1 MMKACI
7 GCGQQSPISATF
19 CTHCGAAL
27 STSQSSQSGR
37 PVVSMRGPN
46 SPPSAQPTAHRESQ
60 PVLPTLHSSQPSSQ
74 SPYQPA
80 TTQSLSAQPTGS
92 RSSTKVIAVSV
103 IALVAIVA
111 GILIFAGN
119 NDSQPEQA
127 RPSSGQV
134 TPNDSD
140 AYEEADASD
149 YYPTQNY
156 SSWDDFPAY
165 YRSNFLN
172 ACMTESTYELCLC
185 ALETMEAN
193 FTLDEVLE
201 VEAAESY
208 GEDVSWFYSAIAAEC
223 I

>member
-1 MMKACI
+1 MKTCI
-7 GCGQQSPISATF
+7 GCGQQSPIAATF

-27 STSQSSQSGR
+27 STSQASSSAR
-37 PVVSMRGPN
+37 PVIPMRGTN
-46 SPPSAQPTAHRESQ
+46 SPQSPQPAVHRESQ
-60 PVLPTLHSSQPSSQ
+60 PVLPVSQSSQLAPQ
-74 SPYQPA
+74 YPYQPA
-80 TTQSLSAQPTGS
+80 STQSLSTQPMGS

-156 SSWDDFPAY
+156 SS
-165 YRSNFLN
+165 
-172 ACMTESTYELCLC
+172 
-185 ALETMEAN
+185 
-193 FTLDEVLE
+193 
-201 VEAAESY
+201 
-208 GEDVSWFYSAIAAEC
+208 
-223 I
+223 